1 MAQETEKTLQL
12 TEVVPVAKYD
22 LTRTIAP
29 YLDLHMMF
37 PLIQFLEE
45 KAFYKQEDLTNVLVD
60 FLRPTNMHD
69 YTLEIL
75 GNLGEVDSAVEEELI
90 QRRDETVHYLNEL
103 EESCAPLLDILRNE
117 ETLNQL
123 ITEENFTLEYLEQ
136 AYGINVDV
144 VDSFYR
150 YGKCTYDCGN
160 YQEVIFIMYYYRL
173 LVGENTDYSFNA
185 LWGKLAAEILMLQT
199 NDNVANA
206 LKDAQR
212 LQQMIDERDELGV
225 RNPGHHLEQLQLR
238 SWLLHWSIFI
248 FFKNP
253 MEEEP
258 EESKTE
264 GLEVPA
270 AADMP
275 VYLMTQMIEFFI
287 SQKYL
292 NALQTNCPWLLRYL
306 TAAVIISKARRR
318 TLRLL
323 VNVIRQEQYTYRDP
337 ITEFIECLCVKFDFE
352 AAQEKL
358 LECEK
363 VLVGDYFL
371 QGFQETFMN
380 NARLFIFETY
390 CRIHTKIDTKMLSAK
405 LNMGNEDAERWIVN
419 LIREAKLDAKID
431 SEQGHVIMGKRHAS
445 SYQQTID
452 KTKDLT
458 YRSYQLVNNVLNM
471 HNEQKQQQ

>member
-1 MAQETEKTLQL
+1 MAQEQNAAAKA
-12 TEVVPVAKYD
+12 VRPCAKYD
-22 LTRTIAP
+22 LTTTIAP

-45 KAFYKQEDLTNVLVD
+45 QAIYKPEDLSTVLVE

-69 YTLEIL
+69 YTLDIL
-75 GNLGEVDSAVEEELI
+75 NNLGDVDPAIEEELV
-90 QRRDETVHYLNEL
+90 QGRDETVAYLNEL
-103 EESCAPLLDILRNE
+103 EDFCNPLLEILRE
-117 ETLNQL
+117 EELLNSL
-123 ITEENFTLEYLEQ
+123 IAEGNFTLEYLEQ
-136 AYGINVDV
+136 AYGITWEV
-144 VDSFYR
+144 VETFYR
-150 YGKCTYDCGN
+150 YGKCTYECGN
-160 YQEVIFIMYYYRL
+160 YQEVMFIMYYFRL
-173 LVGENTDYSFNA
+173 LVGDSSDSSFHA

-206 LKDAQR
+206 LKDAET
-212 LQQMIDERDELGV
+212 LQKMIDDRDELGL

-264 GLEVPA
+264 GLEVLPA
-270 AADMP
+270 AEMP
-275 VYLMTQMIEFFI
+275 TYLLNKMVEFFV

-306 TAAVIISKARRR
+306 TAAVIISKSRRR

-337 ITEFIECLCVKFDFE
+337 ITEFVECLCVKFDFE

-358 LECEK
+358 LDCEK

-371 QGFQETFMN
+371 VNFREEFMN
-380 NARLFIFETY
+380 KARLFIFETY
-390 CRIHTKIDTKMLSAK
+390 CRIHTKIDTKMLSSK
-405 LNMGNEDAERWIVN
+405 LNMGNEDAEVSCI
-419 LIREAKLDAKID
+419 
-431 SEQGHVIMGKRHAS
+431 S
-445 SYQQTID
+445 TP
-452 KTKDLT
+452 
-458 YRSYQLVNNVLNM
+458 
-471 HNEQKQQQ
+471 